1 MVASLYL
8 KQLVQPSIPR
18 LFPPRSFVPLSD
30 KCAWRIET
38 GVLRSI
44 TWLQDGTVVALS
56 LWGAGD
62 VIDRTLASESVQIE
76 CLTKVEATWL
86 TEWQQEPETLLA
98 YIRQL
103 EALAVIRSHRKV
115 DAMLLQLLNWLA
127 SKFGRE
133 VEAGRLINFRLTH
146 QDIAELLGTTRVTI
160 TRTLS
165 EFEQQGL
172 IDRLPVGRIVL
183 KETEIWHYE
192 I

>member
-1 MVASLYL
+1 MVASLYP
-8 KQLVQPSIPR
+8 KQLVRQITPR
-18 LFPPRSFVPLSD
+18 QFPPRSIIPLAYN
-30 KCAWRIET
+30 CAWRIET

-44 TWLQDGTVVALS
+44 TWLQDGTVVALG

-76 CLTKVEATWL
+76 CLTKVEAILL
-86 TEWQQEPETLLA
+86 TEWQQEPAVLLA

-103 EALAVIRSHRKV
+103 EALAAIRSHKKV

-127 SKFGRE
+127 DKFGRE
-133 VEAGRLINFRLTH
+133 VEAGRLINLRLTH

-165 EFEQQGL
+165 EFDQ
-172 IDRLPVGRIVL
+172 
-183 KETEIWHYE
+183 
-192 I
+192 